1 MASTDNSDIL
11 IAQYQYL
18 EREVNYSKQQQM
30 RVTYYAF
37 ILYGAIIHTH
47 NDWYVIPGKTRMLL
61 PIIASIVILVAAI
74 FFLISCD
81 KSQCQNNRRAR
92 NLRTYICQKFT
103 ISEDIM
109 GARAEHSVFSVLV
122 RGVYY
127 SLHVIA
133 CIITV
138 LIILN

>member
-1 MASTDNSDIL
+1 MANTDNRDIL

-30 RVTYYAF
+30 RVTYYAL

-47 NDWYVIPGKTRMLL
+47 NDWYVICGKTRMLL
-61 PIIASIVILVAAI
+61 PIIASCAILVGAI
-74 FFLISCD
+74 VFLCSCE
-81 KSQCQNNRRAR
+81 KSQKQNNRRAR
-92 NLRTYICQKFT
+92 KLRKHICQKFN

-109 GARAEHSVFSVLV
+109 GAPGEGSVPV
-122 RGVYY
+122 RWVYY
-127 SLHVIA
+127 LLHFIA

-138 LIILN
+138 LTIVN